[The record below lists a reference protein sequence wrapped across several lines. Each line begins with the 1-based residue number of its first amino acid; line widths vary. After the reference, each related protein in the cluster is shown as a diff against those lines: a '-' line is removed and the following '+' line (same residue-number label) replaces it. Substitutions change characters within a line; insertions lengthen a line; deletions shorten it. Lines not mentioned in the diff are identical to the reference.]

1 MAKDETGNLRHEIK
15 FSSELED
22 YEIESI
28 IKNHPA
34 MFFET
39 FYQRQVNNIYLDS
52 VCLENYDNHV
62 SGVCRRFKIRI
73 RWYGKLIGFIKKPE
87 LEIKIKNDKEGKKL
101 SFPLKPFVLDKNFSS
116 KYLEKDIFAKS
127 KLPKWLIEQ
136 LKFCFPVLANSF
148 KRKYFLSADKK
159 YRLTLDTDLEF
170 FKIENKNNLFLEK
183 IKQDNFNILELKYS
197 PSDYKSANCIT
208 EHLPFRL
215 TAFSKYV
222 SGINV
227 LEV

>member
-1 MAKDETGNLRHEIK
+1 MAKSYLRIKKIFIKSYIQMAKDETGNLRHEIK

-116 KYLEKDIFAKS
+116 KYLES
-127 KLPKWLIEQ
+127 SLIWIS
-136 LKFCFPVLANSF
+136 L
-148 KRKYFLSADKK
+148 KYFLILK
-159 YRLTLDTDLEF
+159 F
-170 FKIENKNNLFLEK
+170 LF
-183 IKQDNFNILELKYS
+183 S
-197 PSDYKSANCIT
+197 
-208 EHLPFRL
+208 
-215 TAFSKYV
+215 
-222 SGINV
+222 
-227 LEV
+227 